1 MSSADIKTSY
11 SGGRTPILTINNV
24 SKYFPGVRAL
34 DDVSMEYYPGEI
46 LAILGENGA
55 GKSTLMKVIS
65 GLYRPDS
72 GRISIDEDWFKN
84 TIQSGELIET
94 DLVNPRFTMELGI
107 GMVYQH
113 FQLVEPFTV
122 YENITLGDEITKY
135 GFVIDKKASIEK
147 VRQISEDY
155 GLPINPES
163 LVEDLSVG
171 LKQRV
176 EIIKQ
181 LYRNSELLILDEPT
195 AVLTPKESQELF
207 VTMRKLRE
215 AGKSILFITHKLN
228 EPLEVADR
236 IVVMRQGKVVGDTL
250 PNKASRESLAE
261 MVVGYRVHRQLDRKD
276 LPRGDVILKVENLE
290 VTDKFSGKNAVDK
303 VSFELHKNEILG
315 IAGVQGNGQS
325 ELVSSIIGME
335 KIRDGYVAILESE
348 KATVL
353 NNLSIMERLKYAISY
368 IPEDRNKEGMI
379 PNFSVSENIWL
390 AYHDL
395 ETEAEIA
402 TGETQQ
408 KSFLSIL
415 TIPINLL
422 GKLARLVIDRFSV
435 KTPSSET
442 KMKNL
447 SGGNQQKVIVGR
459 EIMKNPRVLVI
470 NQPTRGV
477 DIGVMQKIHEEI
489 IKLRN
494 SGTGV
499 LLVSSDLDEV
509 LTLSDRLLVMYSG
522 KIVAEGTIEEIGMGR
537 LSHLMIGGKEEE
549 A

>member
-1 MSSADIKTSY
+1 
-11 SGGRTPILTINNV
+11 
-24 SKYFPGVRAL
+24 
-34 DDVSMEYYPGEI
+34 
-46 LAILGENGA
+46 
-55 GKSTLMKVIS
+55 
-65 GLYRPDS
+65 
-72 GRISIDEDWFKN
+72 
-84 TIQSGELIET
+84 
-94 DLVNPRFTMELGI
+94 
-107 GMVYQH
+107 
-113 FQLVEPFTV
+113 
-122 YENITLGDEITKY
+122 
-135 GFVIDKKASIEK
+135 
-147 VRQISEDY
+147 
-155 GLPINPES
+155 
-163 LVEDLSVG
+163 
-171 LKQRV
+171 
-176 EIIKQ
+176 
-181 LYRNSELLILDEPT
+181 
-195 AVLTPKESQELF
+195 
-207 VTMRKLRE
+207 
-215 AGKSILFITHKLN
+215 
-228 EPLEVADR
+228 
-236 IVVMRQGKVVGDTL
+236 
-250 PNKASRESLAE
+250 
-261 MVVGYRVHRQLDRKD
+261 
-276 LPRGDVILKVENLE
+276 
-290 VTDKFSGKNAVDK
+290 